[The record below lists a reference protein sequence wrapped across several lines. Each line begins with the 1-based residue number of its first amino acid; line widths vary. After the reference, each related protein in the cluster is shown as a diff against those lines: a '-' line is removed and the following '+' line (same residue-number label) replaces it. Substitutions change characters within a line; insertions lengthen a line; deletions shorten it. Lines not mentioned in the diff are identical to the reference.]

1 MRLKNRVAVV
11 PGGTSGIGKAIAL
24 GFAREGA
31 TVVVASRSA
40 EKVREAEAELKALGS
55 QGYGTTLDVTD
66 EPSIQKLMS
75 DVKNKYGRID
85 IMLNSAGAF
94 PACPFL
100 KMTTEKWKQVLDLN
114 LNAPFYCAKAVAPI
128 MAEQNYGRIIFIS
141 SAQGLRG
148 IPLMAHYTAA
158 KGGIIAFVRC
168 IAAELGPYNI
178 TVNAIACGLTMTGPV
193 SGGLH
198 TKEDQLPV
206 PGKLRLFDDEFE
218 LFPGI
223 RLIVTDSHTLGSTII
238 SVNTKQGRA
247 YICGDIIYDQVMQC
261 QKNPYGNLDVETHW
275 NSAADCFGDQLSGNN
290 VNFWGAKRA
299 MHKIMR
305 EADLVLPSHDPYVM
319 ANYGDTIG

>member
-40 EKVREAEAELKALGS
+40 EKVREAEAELNALGS

-100 KMTTEKWKQVLDLN
+100 KMTTENWKQVLDLN

-198 TKEDQLPV
+198 TKEELEFLASTMPN
-206 PGKLRLFDDEFE
+206 KRL
-218 LFPGI
+218 G
-223 RLIVTDSHTLGSTII
+223 
-238 SVNTKQGRA
+238 
-247 YICGDIIYDQVMQC
+247 
-261 QKNPYGNLDVETHW
+261 
-275 NSAADCFGDQLSGNN
+275 
-290 VNFWGAKRA
+290 
-299 MHKIMR
+299 
-305 EADLVLPSHDPYVM
+305 EADDFTGYALVLASEEGSHITAQTLAIDGGMTQAQAVM
-319 ANYGDTIG
+319 ANLYQ